1 MINEFYSE
9 PIILSEN
16 DSVDFVNEL
25 RNPTAEYISRRNN
38 AFSVADSEMT
48 ITDCDN
54 GFVVDIPSLDIS
66 SLKAKKSLPVMDELS
81 IDFDE
86 IIAALSHVAHASE
99 MLANS
104 VFVSRPSAGNLNI
117 WNTSGISTECE
128 MSFTRNI
135 DRKELVEGNATNLR
149 FAA

>member
-25 RNPTAEYISRRNN
+25 RNPTAEYILRRNN
-38 AFSVADSEMT
+38 AFSIADSEMT

-66 SLKAKKSLPVMDELS
+66 
-81 IDFDE
+81 
-86 IIAALSHVAHASE
+86 ALSGKE
-99 MLANS
+99 
-104 VFVSRPSAGNLNI
+104 I
-117 WNTSGISTECE
+117 Q
-128 MSFTRNI
+128 
-135 DRKELVEGNATNLR
+135 DR
-149 FAA
+149 